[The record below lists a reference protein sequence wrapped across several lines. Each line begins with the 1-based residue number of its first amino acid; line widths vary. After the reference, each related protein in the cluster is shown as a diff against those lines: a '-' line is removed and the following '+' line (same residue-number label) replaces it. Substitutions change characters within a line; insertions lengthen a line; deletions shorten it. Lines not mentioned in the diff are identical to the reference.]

1 MIDEVKVPEVAE
13 VSQGLISEVATSAAF
28 IEDVKQVDIASE
40 VDQFT
45 DDPDRVLVTLAEGGD
60 ITADEADGSV
70 SVSPLLASERERETQ
85 ILDEPVDD
93 QA

>member
-13 VSQGLISEVATSAAF
+13 VSQGLISEILTSAAF
-28 IEDVKQVDIASE
+28 IEDVKQVDIASN
-40 VDQFT
+40 VDQFM

-60 ITADEADGSV
+60 ITADEADR
-70 SVSPLLASERERETQ
+70 SVSPLLSSERERETQ

>member
-70 SVSPLLASERERETQ
+70 SPLLASERERETQ